1 MQDLHDFY
9 SCPADTLR
17 GCSHFKMKS
26 NTLLVIPNL
35 DHTYGGGRAKMQ
47 QLRERLIFEMP
58 H

>member
-17 GCSHFKMKS
+17 GCSHFKRKS

-35 DHTYGGGRAKMQ
+35 DHTYGGGTAENATIERASY
-47 QLRERLIFEMP
+47 F
-58 H
+58 